1 MFSQSLAYSFF
12 INIQKM
18 ESITFIET
26 ILKDVQ
32 VYDILEN
39 KLYKICP
46 IPRANSLSFFKND
59 ESYSEWKKIK
69 SVCFKIFKWMYCSLS
84 FLIGRNFQMI
94 EETI

>member
-1 MFSQSLAYSFF
+1 MFSQSLVYSFF

-46 IPRANSLSFFKND
+46 IPSANSLSPSLKMMNHIQ
-59 ESYSEWKKIK
+59 SEKKSNRYALK
-69 SVCFKIFKWMYCSLS
+69 YLNEC
-84 FLIGRNFQMI
+84 
-94 EETI
+94 TAH